1 MTAVGVASGVLAA
14 RLGGDE
20 FAVLIQDVTPAQG
33 DAVTA
38 ELDEQADEVARLGAD
53 IRNAIDSGQFRLAYQ
68 PIVELPHGRTAG
80 VEALIRWEHPVSRST
95 SSRWTSPSWTAS
107 RWPAGTPSSPR
118 R

>member
-1 MTAVGVASGVLAA
+1 LLRRADVALYAA
-14 RLGGDE
+14 KAAGSRCRRY
-20 FAVLIQDVTPAQG
+20 
-33 DAVTA
+33 TA

-80 VEALIRWEHPVSRST
+80 VEALIRWEYPVSRST